1 MSWFLIKLI
10 RAYQFLLSPWF
21 GSGCRFNPTCS
32 SYAIEAIKQWGS
44 LRGTWL
50 AIKRI
55 SRCHPWSEGGHDPVG
70 QNPKRNSAKN

>member
-10 RAYQFLLSPWF
+10 RAYQYLLSPWL

-32 SYAIEAIKQWGS
+32 SYAIEAIKQWGP
-44 LRGTWL
+44 LRGAWL
-50 AIKRI
+50 AVKRI
-55 SRCHPWSEGGHDPVG
+55 SRCHPWSEGGHDPVA